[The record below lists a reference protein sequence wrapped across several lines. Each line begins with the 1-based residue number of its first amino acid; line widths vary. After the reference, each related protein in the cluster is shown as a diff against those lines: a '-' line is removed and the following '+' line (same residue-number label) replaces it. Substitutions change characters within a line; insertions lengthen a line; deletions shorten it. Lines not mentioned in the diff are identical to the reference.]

1 MRQKLNRE
9 IDAEIGEE
17 ARKKLEEDARKNLD
31 SGIGKEEILRQNVK
45 KGGKYIVF
53 IPVSDQGDIED
64 ENGNRIGTKTG
75 EDKIK
80 AYQDYLNKM
89 FEGTEIVPQLHSLLG
104 SYSKDKNK
112 EEIDSFESDNSEK
125 TKFMVVMNKANEG
138 LHIDGVDGIIWFR
151 ALDENSRILYLQQ
164 LGRAIYALDEDN
176 PLPDDKRP
184 IVIDLANNSL
194 TVKIEKEFENV
205 KSIDDLEA
213 LTIVIEWIEQHDGML
228 PDRNSSN
235 KQEQHY
241 YAVLRRIQS
250 KYSKYLDGFDNFEDL
265 KEEDKSR
272 IQEIIDLATEI
283 DLWNMDLPPIPK
295 TKGSK
300 DELDPFTIEGVL
312 RDFVEFENEIDGIE
326 KERAISKFVKV
337 CEALSRQGFD
347 FENIKYTKQIE
358 IGDGEKQTIYKT
370 LADIQKE
377 YPQIDIERIMEE
389 IGVDLDYQFAR
400 IRTRACQA
408 IKGNIDDTPISDYEE
423 KKLIELGVI
432 KLEKE
437 SSISR
442 FVKVCKSLAK
452 QGFDFENATYTK
464 QIKKKGKKNTIH
476 KTLKDIKQEYPDIDI
491 EKVIEEAEVDLDY
504 PIGSAHSQAS
514 STLRGYGTTPVTNE
528 ERQELISLGV
538 IKVKRESSMSK
549 FVRVCELLAKQG
561 FDFSSYD
568 FSKTIEKDGK
578 KIKTKKTLEDIK
590 QEYPDI
596 DIEKVIEEAKVNLDY
611 PIGNKRNTAV
621 GACKNKGE
629 TPITEEQKKKLIN
642 LGVVQLEKESSMSEF
657 VRVCESLQRQGFDF
671 YKYKYTN
678 RLIIDGKKITLC
690 KTLKDIREE
699 CPDIDID
706 KVIMETGVDID
717 YSIGMKR
724 KLARNA
730 ANGKGTTTITEEE
743 KQTLINIGILSIENR
758 LEQIKQQREEAKNKN
773 DQVREFEEQVAE
785 QLKKR
790 GKIHEEQ

>member
-1 MRQKLNRE
+1 
-9 IDAEIGEE
+9 
-17 ARKKLEEDARKNLD
+17 
-31 SGIGKEEILRQNVK
+31 
-45 KGGKYIVF
+45 
-53 IPVSDQGDIED
+53 
-64 ENGNRIGTKTG
+64 
-75 EDKIK
+75 
-80 AYQDYLNKM
+80 M

-377 YPQIDIERIMEE
+377 YPQIDIERIIEE

>member
-1 MRQKLNRE
+1 
-9 IDAEIGEE
+9 
-17 ARKKLEEDARKNLD
+17 
-31 SGIGKEEILRQNVK
+31 
-45 KGGKYIVF
+45 
-53 IPVSDQGDIED
+53 
-64 ENGNRIGTKTG
+64 
-75 EDKIK
+75 
-80 AYQDYLNKM
+80 M

-491 EKVIEEAEVDLDY
+491 EKVIEEA
-504 PIGSAHSQAS
+504 
-514 STLRGYGTTPVTNE
+514 
-528 ERQELISLGV
+528 
-538 IKVKRESSMSK
+538 
-549 FVRVCELLAKQG
+549 
-561 FDFSSYD
+561 
-568 FSKTIEKDGK
+568 
-578 KIKTKKTLEDIK
+578 
-590 QEYPDI
+590 
-596 DIEKVIEEAKVNLDY
+596 KVNLDY

>member
-1 MRQKLNRE
+1 
-9 IDAEIGEE
+9 
-17 ARKKLEEDARKNLD
+17 
-31 SGIGKEEILRQNVK
+31 
-45 KGGKYIVF
+45 
-53 IPVSDQGDIED
+53 
-64 ENGNRIGTKTG
+64 
-75 EDKIK
+75 
-80 AYQDYLNKM
+80 M

-151 ALDENSRILYLQQ
+151 ALDENSRILYFQQ

-642 LGVVQLEKESSMSEF
+642 LEVVQLEKESSMSEF

>member
-1 MRQKLNRE
+1 M
-9 IDAEIGEE
+9 
-17 ARKKLEEDARKNLD
+17 
-31 SGIGKEEILRQNVK
+31 
-45 KGGKYIVF
+45 
-53 IPVSDQGDIED
+53 
-64 ENGNRIGTKTG
+64 
-75 EDKIK
+75 
-80 AYQDYLNKM
+80 
-89 FEGTEIVPQLHSLLG
+89 
-104 SYSKDKNK
+104 
-112 EEIDSFESDNSEK
+112 
-125 TKFMVVMNKANEG
+125 
-138 LHIDGVDGIIWFR
+138 
-151 ALDENSRILYLQQ
+151 
-164 LGRAIYALDEDN
+164 
-176 PLPDDKRP
+176 
-184 IVIDLANNSL
+184 
-194 TVKIEKEFENV
+194 
-205 KSIDDLEA
+205 
-213 LTIVIEWIEQHDGML
+213 
-228 PDRNSSN
+228 
-235 KQEQHY
+235 
-241 YAVLRRIQS
+241 
-250 KYSKYLDGFDNFEDL
+250 
-265 KEEDKSR
+265 
-272 IQEIIDLATEI
+272 
-283 DLWNMDLPPIPK
+283 
-295 TKGSK
+295 
-300 DELDPFTIEGVL
+300 
-312 RDFVEFENEIDGIE
+312 
-326 KERAISKFVKV
+326 KV

-358 IGDGEKQTIYKT
+358 IGDGEKRTIYKT

-642 LGVVQLEKESSMSEF
+642 LEVVQLEKESSMSEF